1 MTETQKIQTSETPE
15 LIKVRCPHCGRLL
28 GAINGTAEIKCRGC
42 GTVVRARTE
51 GSRAVIRMVAP

>member
-28 GAINGTAEIKCRGC
+28 GAISGVAEIKCRGC
-42 GTVVRARTE
+42 GTTVRAHTE
-51 GSRAVIRMVAP
+51 GSHAVIRTVAS